1 MVTIINATMKVI
13 KVSDILNSNVAVS
26 TEDGERVYKLIIES
40 FNRHEQVHIDFND
53 LKLIIS
59 TFLNAAIGQLY
70 GSHTT
75 EFVQQ
80 HLVVVNMSQDD
91 LGTLKLVTDRA
102 KEYFSNKRGF
112 ENVAKKNLPNA
123 EE

>member
-1 MVTIINATMKVI
+1 MVTIKSTMKDI
-13 KVSDILNSNVAVS
+13 KVSKILNSNVAVS
-26 TEDGERVYKLIIES
+26 TEDGEKVYNLILEH
-40 FNRHEQVHIDFND
+40 FNQQEQVSIDFSD

-70 GSHTT
+70 GSYPT
-75 EFVQQ
+75 EFIQK
-80 HLVVVNMSQDD
+80 HLVILNMSQDD

-102 KEYFSNKRGF
+102 KEYFINKRGF
-112 ENVAKKNLPNA
+112 ENVAKKNLPDG